1 MTRKFTAEQVIEA
14 VKDSDGVIALVARRL
29 HCRWNTAARYIN
41 LYPTA
46 KAALEDETNTLY
58 DEAERI
64 IYTNIRLLRARQEA
78 EGRPVESYD
87 AWRMLT
93 QTRRGRERGF
103 SERQEVSGTD
113 GNALHVIV
121 EYVDRSDTTTQTP
134 SKPGADQEPGQAV

>member
-29 HCRWNTAARYIN
+29 HCGWTTAHDYIYR
-41 LYPTA
+41 YPTA
-46 KAALEDETNTLY
+46 KAALENETNQLY

-64 IYTNIRLLRARQEA
+64 IYTNIRLLRERQER

-103 SERQEVSGTD
+103 SERQEVTGAD
-113 GNALHVIV
+113 GDALHVIV
-121 EYVDRSDTTTQTP
+121 EYVDRSDTATQTP
-134 SKPGADQEPGQAV
+134 SGPSVDQEPG